1 MKNIKI
7 LIAFIIKCILALI
20 TTLILGI
27 LIVSADMAEHPELS
41 GYEQQETTM
50 EIAADMLDKLF

>member
-7 LIAFIIKCILALI
+7 LIAFLIKCILALI